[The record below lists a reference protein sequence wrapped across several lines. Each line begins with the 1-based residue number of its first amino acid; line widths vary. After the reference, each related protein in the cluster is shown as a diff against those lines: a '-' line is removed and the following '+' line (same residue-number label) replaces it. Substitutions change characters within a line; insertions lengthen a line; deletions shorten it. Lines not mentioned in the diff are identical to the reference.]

1 MKRNTKVGLLF
12 LVIVL
17 QISTIVGGF
26 IAYEQMSDMYWK
38 LAWSYKELYEETHDL
53 IIDFGPVPNPFAPL
67 IPLAL
72 LCLFLTIVLLIDE
85 IRQKYGERAEG
96 E

>member
-1 MKRNTKVGLLF
+1 
-12 LVIVL
+12 
-17 QISTIVGGF
+17 VGGF
-26 IAYEQMSDMYWK
+26 IAYEQMSDMYWE

-53 IIDFGPVPNPFAPL
+53 IIDFGPAPNPFAPL

-85 IRQKYGERAEG
+85 IRQKYDERAEG
-96 E
+96 EPKANEPQEQFLKFLCR